1 MSLLDV
7 FRPDV
12 LAMHAYHV
20 QDAAGYIKLD
30 AMENPFTLP
39 PALQAQLGERL
50 GQVALNRYP
59 GTRINDLHKAL
70 RAYAHV
76 PADMGLVLGNGSDE
90 LISLLSLA
98 CATPGATV
106 LAPLPGF
113 VMYEM
118 SATLQGLR
126 FVSVPL
132 TADFEL
138 DAPAMVA
145 AIREHKPA
153 ITYIAYPNNPTA
165 NLWDAQAIEQIVQAV
180 AANGQ
185 GLVVIDEAYQPFAS
199 QSYLDKLTQ
208 HPHVLLMRTL
218 SKFGLAGIRLGY
230 MLGRADLIE
239 QVDKVRPPYNIS
251 VLNTEAALFALE
263 HEAEF
268 TRQAEVI
275 KAERDRLQAFLA
287 TLPGAKAYPSQ
298 ANMILVR
305 VPDAKR
311 AFEGM
316 KQRGVLVK
324 HIAALHPLLA
334 NCLHTD
340 FGHAIVQEGDMWRLA
355 FAVAWNCAERKVLGM
370 QNLLDGL
377 LCADL
382 LCHHRNKRSDH
393 ALRRR
398 DLATFLM
405 LHSGKWSKTYF
416 CRAAHH

>member
-1 MSLLDV
+1 MSLLDT

-12 LAMHAYHV
+12 RALHAYHV
-20 QDAAGYIKLD
+20 QDAAGFIKLD
-30 AMENPFTLP
+30 AMENPFALP
-39 PALQAQLGERL
+39 PELQDELGRRL
-50 GQVALNRYP
+50 GAVALNRYP
-59 GTRINDLHKAL
+59 GPRINDLHAAL
-70 RAYAHV
+70 RRHAQV
-76 PADMGLVLGNGSDE
+76 PEGHGLVLGNGSDE
-90 LISLLSLA
+90 LISLLSLS

-132 TADFEL
+132 TPDFEL

-165 NLWDAQAIEQIVQAV
+165 NLWDAEAIEQIVQAV

-199 QSYLDKLTQ
+199 QSYLGKLAQ

-230 MLGRADLIE
+230 MVGRADLIE

-275 KAERDRLQAFLA
+275 KAERERLQAFLA
-287 TLPGAKAYPSQ
+287 AVPGARAYPSQ

-305 VPDAKR
+305 VNDA
-311 AFEGM
+311 AGTFAAL
-316 KQRGVLVK
+316 KQRGILIKNVSG
-324 HIAALHPLLA
+324 LHRLLA
-334 NCLHTD
+334 NC
-340 FGHAIVQEGDMWRLA
+340 IRLT
-355 FAVAWNCAERKVLGM
+355 V
-370 QNLLDGL
+370 GL
-377 LCADL
+377 PSENDALMAALADL
-382 LCHHRNKRSDH
+382 LREPLTNHT
-393 ALRRR
+393 A
-398 DLATFLM
+398 
-405 LHSGKWSKTYF
+405 
-416 CRAAHH
+416 